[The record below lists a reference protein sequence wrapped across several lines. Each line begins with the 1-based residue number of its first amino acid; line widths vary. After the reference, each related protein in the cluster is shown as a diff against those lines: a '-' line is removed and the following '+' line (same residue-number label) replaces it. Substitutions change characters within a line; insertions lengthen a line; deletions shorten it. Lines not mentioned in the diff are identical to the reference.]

1 MDRISML
8 SMKRSQTISGDI
20 MIGVQMDLIS
30 EEKMAAMT
38 AMEKIRL
45 ILDGVKEGKIMVLE
59 KGLTPTEEAK
69 LIEMTMTE
77 ITPEDFPGIEIE
89 SYPSSQNQR
98 LIDRIFRKPVVRTRL
113 TVIGPANQLKTL
125 KKDRDLIS
133 ALVSSQ

>member
-1 MDRISML
+1 ML
-8 SMKRSQTISGDI
+8 SMKRSRTISGDI

-30 EEKMAAMT
+30 EEKMAEMT

-45 ILDGVKEGKIMVLE
+45 ILDGVKEGKILVLE
-59 KGLTPTEEAK
+59 RGLTPTEEAK

-77 ITPEDFPGIEIE
+77 ITQEDFPGIEIE
-89 SYPSSQNQR
+89 SYPSSQNQK

>member
-1 MDRISML
+1 
-8 SMKRSQTISGDI
+8 MKRSRTISGDI

-30 EEKMAAMT
+30 EEKMAEMT

-45 ILDGVKEGKIMVLE
+45 ILDGVKEGKIIVLE
-59 KGLTPTEEAK
+59 RGLTPTEEAK

-77 ITPEDFPGIEIE
+77 ITQEDFPGIEIE
-89 SYPSSQNQR
+89 SYPSSQNQK

>member
-1 MDRISML
+1 
-8 SMKRSQTISGDI
+8 MKRSQTISGDI

-45 ILDGVKEGKIMVLE
+45 ILDGVKEGKILVLE
-59 KGLTPTEEAK
+59 RGLTPTEEAK

-89 SYPSSQNQR
+89 SYPSSQNQK

>member
-1 MDRISML
+1 
-8 SMKRSQTISGDI
+8 MKRSRTISGDI
-20 MIGVQMDLIS
+20 MIGVKMDLIS
-30 EEKMAAMT
+30 EEKMAEMT

-45 ILDGVKEGKIMVLE
+45 ILDGVKEGKILVLE
-59 KGLTPTEEAK
+59 RGLTPTEEAK

-77 ITPEDFPGIEIE
+77 ITQEDFPGIEIE
-89 SYPSSQNQR
+89 SYPSSQNQK

>member
-1 MDRISML
+1 
-8 SMKRSQTISGDI
+8 MKRSRTISGDI

-30 EEKMAAMT
+30 EEKMAEMT

-45 ILDGVKEGKIMVLE
+45 ILDGVKEGKILVLE
-59 KGLTPTEEAK
+59 RGLTPTEEAK

-77 ITPEDFPGIEIE
+77 ITQEDFPGIEIE
-89 SYPSSQNQR
+89 SYPSSQNQK

>member
-1 MDRISML
+1 
-8 SMKRSQTISGDI
+8 

-30 EEKMAAMT
+30 EDKLSRLT
-38 AMEKIRL
+38 AMEKIRM
-45 ILDGVKEGKIMVLE
+45 ILDGVKKGKILVLE
-59 KGLTPTEEAK
+59 SGLTPSEEAK

-77 ITPEDFPGIEIE
+77 ITPDEFAGIEIE
-89 SYPSSQNQR
+89 SYPSKNNQKI
-98 LIDRIFRKPVVRTRL
+98 LDKLFRKPVIRTRL

>member
-1 MDRISML
+1 
-8 SMKRSQTISGDI
+8 MKRSRTISGDI

-30 EEKMAAMT
+30 EEKMAEMT

-45 ILDGVKEGKIMVLE
+45 ILDGVKEGKIIVLE
-59 KGLTPTEEAK
+59 RGLTPTEEAK

-77 ITPEDFPGIEIE
+77 ITPDDFPGIEIE
-89 SYPSSQNQR
+89 SYPSSQNQK

>member
-1 MDRISML
+1 
-8 SMKRSQTISGDI
+8 
-20 MIGVQMDLIS
+20 MDLIS
-30 EEKMAAMT
+30 EEKMAGMT

-45 ILDGVKEGKIMVLE
+45 ILDGVKEGKIIVLE
-59 KGLTPTEEAK
+59 RGLTPTEEAK

-77 ITPEDFPGIEIE
+77 ITPENFPGIEIE
-89 SYPSSQNQR
+89 SYPSSQNQK
-98 LIDRIFRKPVVRTRL
+98 LIDRIFRKPTIRTRL

>member
-1 MDRISML
+1 ML
-8 SMKRSQTISGDI
+8 SMKRSRTISGDI

-30 EEKMAAMT
+30 EEKMNAMT

-45 ILDGVKEGKIMVLE
+45 ILDGVKEGKIIVLE
-59 KGLTPTEEAK
+59 RGLTPTEEAK

-77 ITPEDFPGIEIE
+77 ITPDDFPGIEIE
-89 SYPSSQNQR
+89 SYPSSQNQK

>member
-1 MDRISML
+1 L
-8 SMKRSQTISGDI
+8 GDI

-30 EEKMAAMT
+30 EEKMAEMT

-45 ILDGVKEGKIMVLE
+45 ILDGVKEGKIIVLE
-59 KGLTPTEEAK
+59 RGLTPTEEAK

-77 ITPEDFPGIEIE
+77 ITQEDFPGIEIE
-89 SYPSSQNQR
+89 SYPSSQNQK

>member
-1 MDRISML
+1 ML
-8 SMKRSQTISGDI
+8 SMKRSRTISGDI

-30 EEKMAAMT
+30 EEKMAEMT

-45 ILDGVKEGKIMVLE
+45 ILDGVKEGKIIVLE
-59 KGLTPTEEAK
+59 RGLTPTEEAK

-77 ITPEDFPGIEIE
+77 ITPDDFPGIEIE
-89 SYPSSQNQR
+89 SYPSSQNQK

>member
-1 MDRISML
+1 ML
-8 SMKRSQTISGDI
+8 SMKRSRTISGDI

-45 ILDGVKEGKIMVLE
+45 ILDGVKEGKIIVLE
-59 KGLTPTEEAK
+59 RGLTPTEEAK

-89 SYPSSQNQR
+89 SYPSSQNQK

>member
-1 MDRISML
+1 
-8 SMKRSQTISGDI
+8 

-30 EEKMAAMT
+30 EDKLSQMT

-45 ILDGVKEGKIMVLE
+45 ILDGVKEGKILVLE
-59 KGLTPTEEAK
+59 RGLTPSEEAK

-77 ITPEDFPGIEIE
+77 ITPDEFVGIEIE
-89 SYPSSQNQR
+89 SYPSKKNQK
-98 LIDRIFRKPVVRTRL
+98 LLDKLFRKTVIRTRL

>member
-1 MDRISML
+1 ML
-8 SMKRSQTISGDI
+8 SMKRLRAISGDI

-30 EEKMAAMT
+30 EEKMAEMT

-89 SYPSSQNQR
+89 SYPSSQNQK

>member
-1 MDRISML
+1 
-8 SMKRSQTISGDI
+8 MKRSLTISGDI

-30 EEKMAAMT
+30 EEKMAEMT

-45 ILDGVKEGKIMVLE
+45 ILDGVKEGKIIVLE
-59 KGLTPTEEAK
+59 RGLTPTEEAK

-89 SYPSSQNQR
+89 SYPGSHNQK
-98 LIDRIFRKPVVRTRL
+98 LIDRIFRKPAVRTRL